1 MTNLSIDQIIRS
13 IYGKDTAE
21 QVAIAKDCGIKPDA
35 DGLLEF
41 PKPVNWAHDDELD
54 EELPIFELVSVED
67 VEPLSA
73 DETTREEER
82 EQAAFDDAEA
92 TASVSTTASTQA
104 SAAGNLTPYLWHTG
118 THPVR
123 SFGMWGEYWLGSYN
137 GMMGRPIRQV
147 RLQHASGIYR
157 ARTYYYAYPYP
168 YDSRQWSQ
176 WSPYRKYEGTPRILG
191 FSSTVYARAADVY
204 WWY

>member
-1 MTNLSIDQIIRS
+1 MTNLSIDQTIRS

-21 QVAIAKDCGIKPDA
+21 QVAIAKDCGITPDA

-41 PKPVNWAHDDELD
+41 PKPVNWSYDDELD

-67 VEPLSA
+67 VEPLSV
-73 DETTREEER
+73 DEATREEER
-82 EQAAFDDAEA
+82 EQAAFDGAEA
-92 TASVSTTASTQA
+92 TASV

-123 SFGMWGEYWLGSYN
+123 SFGVYGEQWLGYYN
-137 GMMGRPIRQV
+137 GMMGRPIQQV
-147 RLQHASGIYR
+147 RLQHASSAYR

-176 WSPYRKYEGTPRILG
+176 WSPPRKYEGTPRILG
-191 FSSTVYARAADVY
+191 FSSTVYGRAVDV
-204 WWY
+204 WWG